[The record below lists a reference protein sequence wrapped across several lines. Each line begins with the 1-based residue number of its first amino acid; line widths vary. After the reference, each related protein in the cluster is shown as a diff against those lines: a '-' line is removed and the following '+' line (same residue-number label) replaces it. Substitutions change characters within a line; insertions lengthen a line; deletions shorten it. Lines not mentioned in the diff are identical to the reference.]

1 MKAEIIAVGSELL
14 TPDRVDTNSL
24 FLTAQLNRLG
34 IEVTRKSVVGDE
46 LPALRDAFGKAMDRV
61 ELIISSG
68 GLGPTEDDRTR
79 DAVAD
84 LLGRK
89 LTRDPA
95 VMSKIEARFR
105 QLGRPMSEVN
115 ARQAQVPEGAT
126 VLENDRGTAPG
137 LWLETRG
144 HIIVLLPG
152 PPHELKAMFGA
163 QVESRLA
170 RLSTGV
176 RLFARELRVAGMGES
191 DVDQRIAPIY
201 TRYSDVVATVLA
213 APGEIQVH
221 LRTWSADAAAAE
233 NLLQQLQDGIVLT
246 LGEAVFSTAGE
257 PMEQVVARELTLN
270 HATIATAESCTGG
283 LLAERLTRI
292 AGSSAYFLGGVVSYS
307 NALKSAW
314 VDVPAEIIESR
325 GAVSAEVAIALADG
339 IRRRTGATL
348 GVGITGVAGPTG
360 GTPEKPVGTVHVAIA
375 DAAGSKERSVRY
387 PGERDRIRWQASQ
400 TALDLVR
407 RYFLYAAQPKP
418 FAPGA
423 RAETSRR
430 NIHDEPGAKG

>member
-24 FLTAQLNRLG
+24 FLTARLNQLG
-34 IEVTRKSVVGDE
+34 IEVTRKTVVGDD
-46 LPALRDAFGKAMDRV
+46 LAPLRNAFEEATKRV
-61 ELIISSG
+61 ELVIASG

-89 LTRDPA
+89 LSRDPA
-95 VMSKIEARFR
+95 VMKMIEARFR
-105 QLGRPMSEVN
+105 KIGRVMSEVN
-115 ARQAQVPEGAT
+115 ARQAMVPEGAI

-137 LWLETRG
+137 LWLESSGR
-144 HIIVLLPG
+144 IVILLPG
-152 PPHELKAMFGA
+152 PPHELKAMFAA
-163 QVESRLA
+163 QVEPRLSRLA
-170 RLSTGV
+170 TGLRLV
-176 RLFARELRVAGMGES
+176 ARELRVAGMGES

-201 TRYSDVVATVLA
+201 TRHDDVQTTILT
-213 APGEIQVH
+213 APGEIQIH
-221 LRTWSADAAAAE
+221 LRIWSKDTAAAE
-233 NLLQQLQDGIVLT
+233 RQLQGIQESIVLA
-246 LGEAVFSTAGE
+246 LGEAVFTTAGE
-257 PMEQVVARELTLN
+257 SMEEVVARELTMRQ
-270 HATIATAESCTGG
+270 ATIATAESCTGG

-292 AGSSAYFLGGVVSYS
+292 SGSSAYFLGGVVSYS
-307 NALKSAW
+307 NSLKSAW

-325 GAVSAEVAIALADG
+325 GAVSSEVAVALADG

-360 GTPEKPVGTVHVAIA
+360 GSPEKPVGTVHVAIA
-375 DAAGSKERSVRY
+375 DASGSKERGVHY

-407 RYFLYAAQPKP
+407 RYFLYAAQPKS
-418 FAPGA
+418 GV
-423 RAETSRR
+423 
-430 NIHDEPGAKG
+430 

>member
-24 FLTAQLNRLG
+24 FLTARLNQLG
-34 IEVTRKSVVGDE
+34 IEVTRKTVVGDE
-46 LPALRDAFGKAMDRV
+46 LPLLRNAFDEAAKRV
-61 ELIISSG
+61 ELIIASG

-84 LLGRK
+84 LFGRK
-89 LTRDPA
+89 LSRDPA
-95 VMSKIEARFR
+95 VMSRIEVRFR
-105 QLGRPMSEVN
+105 QLGRKMSEVN
-115 ARQAQVPEGAT
+115 ARQAMVPEGAT
-126 VLENDRGTAPG
+126 VLDNDRGTAPG
-137 LWLETRG
+137 LWLEAAGR
-144 HIIVLLPG
+144 IVILLPG
-152 PPHELKAMFGA
+152 PPHELKAMFAA
-163 QVESRLA
+163 QVEPRLA

-176 RLFARELRVAGMGES
+176 RLVARELRVAGMGES
-191 DVDQRIAPIY
+191 DVDQRVAPIY
-201 TRYSDVVATVLA
+201 TRHGEVQTTILT
-213 APGEIQVH
+213 APGEIQIH
-221 LRTWSADAAAAE
+221 LRAWTQDTAAADR
-233 NLLQQLQDGIVLT
+233 QLQGIVESIVLT
-246 LGEAVFSTAGE
+246 LGEAVFTTAGE
-257 PMEQVVARELTLN
+257 SMEEVVARELTMR

-292 AGSSAYFLGGVVSYS
+292 SGSSAYFLGGVVSYS
-307 NALKSAW
+307 NTLKSAW

-325 GAVSAEVAIALADG
+325 GAVSSEVAVALADG

-375 DAAGSKERSVRY
+375 DASGSKERGVHY

-407 RYFLYAAQPKP
+407 RYFIYASQPKS
-418 FAPGA
+418 G
-423 RAETSRR
+423 S
-430 NIHDEPGAKG
+430 

>member
-24 FLTAQLNRLG
+24 FLTAQLNKLG
-34 IEVTRKSVVGDE
+34 IEVTRKTVVGDE
-46 LPALRDAFGKAMDRV
+46 LPLLRNAFEESAKRV
-61 ELIISSG
+61 ELIIASG

-84 LLGRK
+84 LFGRK
-89 LTRDPA
+89 LQRDPV
-95 VMSKIEARFR
+95 VMRMIEERFR
-105 QLGRPMSEVN
+105 KIRRTMSEVN
-115 ARQAQVPEGAT
+115 ARQAMVPEGAT
-126 VLENDRGTAPG
+126 VLANDRGTAPG
-137 LWLETRG
+137 LWLEVGGR
-144 HIIVLLPG
+144 IVILLPG
-152 PPHELKAMFGA
+152 PPHELKAMFSL

-170 RLSTGV
+170 RLSTGI
-176 RLFARELRVAGMGES
+176 RLVARELRVAGMGES

-201 TRYSDVVATVLA
+201 TRHGDVQTTILT
-213 APGEIQVH
+213 APGEIQIH
-221 LRTWSADAAAAE
+221 LRAWTTDPPAAE
-233 NLLQQLQDGIVLT
+233 RQLQGIQESIVLT
-246 LGEAVFSTAGE
+246 LGEAVFTVNGE
-257 PMEQVVARELTLN
+257 SMEEVVARELTMH

-283 LLAERLTRI
+283 LLAERLTRVS
-292 AGSSAYFLGGVVSYS
+292 GSSAYFLGGVVSYS
-307 NALKSAW
+307 NSLKSAW

-325 GAVSAEVAIALADG
+325 GAVSSEVAVALADG

-375 DAAGSKERSVRY
+375 DSSGSKERGALY

-407 RYFLYAAQPKP
+407 RYFLYASQLKS
-418 FAPGA
+418 G
-423 RAETSRR
+423 S
-430 NIHDEPGAKG
+430 

>member
-24 FLTAQLNRLG
+24 FLTARLNQLG
-34 IEVTRKSVVGDE
+34 IEVTRKTVVGDD
-46 LPALRDAFGKAMDRV
+46 LAPLRNAFDEAAKRAD
-61 ELIISSG
+61 LIIASG

-84 LLGRK
+84 LFGRK
-89 LTRDPA
+89 LSRDPA
-95 VMSKIEARFR
+95 VMNKIEDRFR
-105 QLGRPMSEVN
+105 TLGRKMAEVN
-115 ARQAQVPEGAT
+115 ARQALVPEGAT

-137 LWLETRG
+137 LWLEAAGR
-144 HIIVLLPG
+144 IVVLLPG
-152 PPHELKAMFGA
+152 PPHELKAMFAA

-176 RLFARELRVAGMGES
+176 RLVARELRVAGMGES

-201 TRYSDVVATVLA
+201 TRHTDVQTTILT

-221 LRTWSADAAAAE
+221 LRAWTTDVPAAE
-233 NLLQQLQDGIVLT
+233 RLLQSIQESIVLA
-246 LGEAVFSTAGE
+246 LGETVFTVNGE
-257 PMEQVVARELTLN
+257 SMEEVVARELTMH

-292 AGSSAYFLGGVVSYS
+292 SGSSAYFLGGVVSYS
-307 NALKSAW
+307 NSLKSAW
-314 VDVPAEIIESR
+314 VDVPADIIDSR
-325 GAVSAEVAIALADG
+325 GAVSAEVAVALADG

-375 DAAGSKERSVRY
+375 DAAGSKERGALY
-387 PGERDRIRWQASQ
+387 LGERDRIRWQASQ
-400 TALDLVR
+400 TGLDLVR
-407 RYFLYAAQPKP
+407 RYFLYAAQPKN
-418 FAPGA
+418 
-423 RAETSRR
+423 S
-430 NIHDEPGAKG
+430 AKG

>member
-34 IEVTRKSVVGDE
+34 VEVTRKTVVSDD
-46 LPALRDAFGKAMDRV
+46 LADLRDAFQGAMDRV
-61 ELIISSG
+61 ELVIASG

-79 DAVAD
+79 EAVAD

-89 LTRDPA
+89 LERDPS

-105 QLGRPMSEVN
+105 QLARPMSEVN
-115 ARQAQVPEGAT
+115 KRQAMVPEGAA
-126 VLENDRGTAPG
+126 VLDNARGTAPG
-137 LWLETRG
+137 LWLESQGR
-144 HIIVLLPG
+144 IVILLPG
-152 PPHELKAMFGA
+152 PPHELKAMFTA
-163 QVESRLA
+163 QVEPRLA

-176 RLFARELRVAGMGES
+176 RLVARELRIAGMGES

-201 TRYSDVVATVLA
+201 TRHGNVQTTILT

-221 LRTWSADAAAAE
+221 LRAWSADIPAAE
-233 NLLQQLQDGIVLT
+233 RLLQEIQEGIVLA
-246 LGEAVFSTAGE
+246 LGEAVFTVAGE
-257 PMEQVVARELTLN
+257 SMEEVVARELTM
-270 HATIATAESCTGG
+270 HQATIATAESCTGG
-283 LLAERLTRI
+283 LLAERLTRVS
-292 AGSSAYFLGGVVSYS
+292 GSSVYFLGGVVSYS
-307 NALKSAW
+307 NTLKSAW
-314 VDVPAEIIESR
+314 VDVPAEVIESR
-325 GAVSAEVAIALADG
+325 GAVSAEVAVALADG

-360 GTPEKPVGTVHVAIA
+360 GTPEKPVGMVHVAIA
-375 DAAGSKERSVRY
+375 DASGSKERGVLF

-407 RYFLYAAQPKP
+407 RYFLYAAQPKS
-418 FAPGA
+418 AV
-423 RAETSRR
+423 
-430 NIHDEPGAKG
+430 KG

>member
-34 IEVTRKSVVGDE
+34 IEVTRKTVVGDE
-46 LPALRDAFGKAMDRV
+46 LAALRNAFEESAKRV
-61 ELIISSG
+61 ELVIASG

-89 LTRDPA
+89 LARDPA
-95 VMSKIEARFR
+95 VMKMIEARFR
-105 QLGRPMSEVN
+105 KIGRVMSEVN
-115 ARQAQVPEGAT
+115 KRQAMVPEGAT

-137 LWLETRG
+137 LWLESSGR
-144 HIIVLLPG
+144 IVILLPG
-152 PPHELKAMFGA
+152 PPHELKAMFAA
-163 QVESRLA
+163 QVEPRLA
-170 RLSTGV
+170 RLATGV
-176 RLFARELRVAGMGES
+176 HLVARELRVAGMGES

-201 TRYSDVVATVLA
+201 TRHDDVQTTILT
-213 APGEIQVH
+213 APGEIQIH
-221 LRTWSADAAAAE
+221 LRLWSKDTAAAE
-233 NLLQQLQDGIVLT
+233 RQLQGIQESIVLA
-246 LGEAVFSTAGE
+246 LGEAVFTTAGE
-257 PMEQVVARELTLN
+257 SMEEVVARELTMRQ
-270 HATIATAESCTGG
+270 ATIATAESCTGG

-292 AGSSAYFLGGVVSYS
+292 SGSSAYFLGGVVSYS
-307 NALKSAW
+307 NTLKSAW

-325 GAVSAEVAIALADG
+325 GAVSSEVAVALADG

-375 DAAGSKERSVRY
+375 DASGSKERGVHY

-407 RYFLYAAQPKP
+407 RYFLYAAQPKN
-418 FAPGA
+418 
-423 RAETSRR
+423 S
-430 NIHDEPGAKG
+430 AKG

>member
-24 FLTAQLNRLG
+24 YLTAQLNRLG
-34 IEVTRKSVVGDE
+34 IEVTRKSVVSDE
-46 LPALRDAFGKAMDRV
+46 LASLRDAFDGAMERA
-61 ELIISSG
+61 ELVISSG

-79 DAVAD
+79 EAVAV

-89 LTRDPA
+89 LARDPA
-95 VMSKIEARFR
+95 VMNKIEARFR
-105 QLGRPMSEVN
+105 HLGRPMSEVN
-115 ARQAQVPEGAT
+115 KRQAMVPEGAA
-126 VLENDRGTAPG
+126 VLENGRGTAPG
-137 LWLETRG
+137 LWLESRG
-144 HIIVLLPG
+144 RIVILLPG
-152 PPHELKAMFGA
+152 PPHELKAMFTA
-163 QVESRLA
+163 QVEPRLA

-176 RLFARELRVAGMGES
+176 RLVARELRVAGMGES

-201 TRYSDVVATVLA
+201 TRHGEVQTTILT

-221 LRTWSADAAAAE
+221 LRAWSADIPAAE
-233 NLLQQLQDGIVLT
+233 RQLQQILEGIVLT
-246 LGEAVFSTAGE
+246 LGEAVFTTKGE
-257 PMEQVVARELTLN
+257 SMEEVVARELTLH

-292 AGSSAYFLGGVVSYS
+292 SGSSAYFLGGVVSYS
-307 NALKSAW
+307 NTLKSAW

-375 DAAGSKERSVRY
+375 DASGNKERGMLF

-400 TALDLVR
+400 AALDLVR
-407 RYFLYAAQPKP
+407 RYLLYAAQPKS
-418 FAPGA
+418 GV
-423 RAETSRR
+423 
-430 NIHDEPGAKG
+430 KG